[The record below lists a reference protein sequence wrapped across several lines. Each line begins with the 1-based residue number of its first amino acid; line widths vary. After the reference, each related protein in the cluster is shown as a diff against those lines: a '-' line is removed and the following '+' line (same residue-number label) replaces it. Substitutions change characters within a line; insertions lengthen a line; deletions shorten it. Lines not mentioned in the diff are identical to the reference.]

1 MKLLIVNDAELETMS
16 MKNNVDW
23 KKYGIDQVF
32 TAFCVEE
39 GRQEITSHSI
49 DVLLCDIEM
58 PGENGLALIRWIRE
72 SGYDID
78 CILLTCHADFNYARE
93 AIALNCRDY
102 LLLPAKYEEIGECV
116 LNICR
121 RREERLQAKQ
131 LELYGQN
138 WLKDKDETIQEQ
150 CCCKSKTETVAECK
164 CYILKNIS
172 DSEFHLFESDFQAKN
187 RHKYQPVDYSG
198 TNEACSA
205 PSGNIGSNC
214 RPCCT

>member
-32 TAFCVEE
+32 TAFCVED
-39 GRQEITSHSI
+39 GRQEITNHSI

-93 AIALNCRDY
+93 AIALDCRDY

-150 CCCKSKTETVAECK
+150 CCCKSKTETVEECK

-172 DSEFHLFESDFQAKN
+172 DSELSVSVLA
-187 RHKYQPVDYSG
+187 DYFLSL
-198 TNEACSA
+198 
-205 PSGNIGSNC
+205 IHI
-214 RPCCT
+214 